1 MADRRGKRPDRSQ
14 AYADSNL
21 KVCPKCGTL
30 NSPVETNCRM
40 CATPL
45 PRTPPTMQPAPQA
58 PPPVPQQ
65 QPAPS
70 VTVTPQAERKYTAP
84 PKAPDASQTAYPAPA
99 YTPPPQPTPRPEP
112 VVTQPQQPQ
121 ALTVTPA
128 RQDTERRYTASSKTP
143 DTSQTAYS
151 QPAYGQQPQGQAQ
164 YAPQYRASDTYT
176 PPQPQTPQPAY
187 QPAQPQTQP
196 QWETRSV
203 DMSQRPSAPTPPA
216 QPTPSYQPQYTQ
228 AATPEV
234 SQPQYGQYTQPASQP
249 SQPQYGETTVLRPT
263 PRTGMERV
271 ERTPLGNILQSI
283 SKVDIVG
290 LKKGMNRIL
299 DKNHMFRPGF
309 SSSWVAPKP
318 PDDGVKIREYYVKDA
333 KIEIFSIP
341 NQIDVLYHVTLYEYQ
356 LPIEHMQL
364 VQIAREELSQ
374 HYPKHIQL
382 TRLSQTKTYV
392 TKLGTRLI
400 YKLAKKHG
408 INIGMTRAE
417 EIATVNKLAQILTKY
432 VAGLGVVETMLEDK
446 FVQDVY
452 IDAPASE
459 NRVHLRV
466 GGYNDPRIGDK
477 CITNVTVGDEDAEA
491 LLSRFRLESGRP
503 FSEAMPVLE
512 TDIKEYNTRVT
523 VIGKPLSPE
532 GIAFALRRHST
543 DPWTLLK
550 LIYLGSVSPLG
561 AGLLSFLIDGR
572 STILVTGSRGS
583 GKTSLVGALMLEFPQ
598 SQRIITIE
606 DTLELPVPEMRE
618 LGYKVQGI
626 FVQSSLGGKGELTA
640 DDALKV
646 SLRLGESAIVLGEV
660 RGQEAKTL
668 YEAMR
673 AGTAGSAVLGTIHG
687 NTPRAIYERVVF
699 DIGIPPKSFNATD
712 IVVVAGLTSPG
723 GTQKQL
729 RRLTQIS
736 EVVKEEGKEGQFN
749 DLMKYDEHSDTLVE
763 TEIFKK
769 SSERIK
775 AIADS
780 WGIDYWDAIQNIG
793 VRAAYRA
800 KIVEYAKAYNKP
812 QVLSAK
818 WVAASNN
825 AFWQLVEKY
834 YAKGKKIDY
843 VALLNDW
850 NKWFERSVKY
860 A

>member
-14 AYADSNL
+14 VLGDKNL

-30 NSPVETNCRM
+30 NSPIETNCRM

-45 PRTPPTMQPAPQA
+45 PKTVEA
-58 PPPVPQQ
+58 PPPVPQ
-65 QPAPS
+65 PAPQTLQPS
-70 VTVTPQAERKYTAP
+70 PGMTVSATSERRYTAP
-84 PKAPDASQTAYPAPA
+84 PKSPDPSQTAYAPPA
-99 YTPPPQPTPRPEP
+99 YTPPPSPGPAVPSTP
-112 VVTQPQQPQ
+112 
-121 ALTVTPA
+121 
-128 RQDTERRYTASSKTP
+128 ERRYTAPPKVP
-143 DTSQTAYS
+143 EASQTAYTP
-151 QPAYGQQPQGQAQ
+151 PA
-164 YAPQYRASDTYT
+164 YAPQPA
-176 PPQPQTPQPAY
+176 PPQPTSQPQPSY
-187 QPAQPQTQP
+187 SPPPTY
-196 QWETRSV
+196 
-203 DMSQRPSAPTPPA
+203 APPPA
-216 QPTPSYQPQYTQ
+216 QPSPPPQPVQQPLWEARSTEMGQPPRATPSPPLSTQ

-234 SQPQYGQYTQPASQP
+234 VPTQRYTPSAISTAPETQPTYQEP
-249 SQPQYGETTVLRPT
+249 TPVLRPT
-263 PRTGMERV
+263 PREPGMERSA
-271 ERTPLGNILQSI
+271 RTPLANILQAI

-290 LKKGMNRIL
+290 LKKGINRIL

-333 KIEIFSIP
+333 KVEIYTIP

-356 LPIEHMQL
+356 IPIEHMQL
-364 VQIAREELSQ
+364 VQMAREELSQ

-550 LIYLGSVSPLG
+550 LIYLGSLSPLG

-572 STILVTGSRGS
+572 STILVTGSRGA

-729 RRLTQIS
+729 RRITQIS

-780 WGIDYWDAIQNIG
+780 WGIDYWEAIQNIG

-812 QVLSAK
+812 QVLTAK

-825 AFWQLVEKY
+825 AFWQILEKHY
-834 YAKGKKIDY
+834 SSKKKVDY
-843 VALLNDW
+843 VALLNEW

>member
-14 AYADSNL
+14 SYGEGDKNL

-30 NSPVETNCRM
+30 NSPIETNCRM

-45 PRTPPTMQPAPQA
+45 PRTPQ
-58 PPPVPQQ
+58 PPPSATPQGSS
-65 QPAPS
+65 APS
-70 VTVTPQAERKYTAP
+70 PGMTVTHG
-84 PKAPDASQTAYPAPA
+84 
-99 YTPPPQPTPRPEP
+99 
-112 VVTQPQQPQ
+112 
-121 ALTVTPA
+121 
-128 RQDTERRYTASSKTP
+128 TERRYTAPPKSP
-143 DTSQTAYS
+143 DPSQTAYS
-151 QPAYGQQPQGQAQ
+151 PP
-164 YAPQYRASDTYT
+164 PTYT
-176 PPQPQTPQPAY
+176 PPPQ
-187 QPAQPQTQP
+187 
-196 QWETRSV
+196 
-203 DMSQRPSAPTPPA
+203 
-216 QPTPSYQPQYTQ
+216 QPTPSYSPPPQQTPPPAPASPTVTVAPSTERRYTAPPRPAEQPQQPYTPPPRISEPAYQSPPQQTPAYAQPQSASPPPQPVQQPLWEARSTDMSTPPRTTTPQPQYTQ
-228 AATPEV
+228 SATPEV
-234 SQPQYGQYTQPASQP
+234 VPTQRYSPPGAAPEAQAGYQEATP
-249 SQPQYGETTVLRPT
+249 VLRPT
-263 PRTGMERV
+263 PREPGMERYG
-271 ERTPLGNILQSI
+271 RSPLANILQSI

-290 LKKGMNRIL
+290 LKKGINRIL

-318 PDDGVKIREYYVKDA
+318 PDDGTKIREYYVKDA
-333 KIEIFSIP
+333 KVELYTIP

-550 LIYLGSVSPLG
+550 LIYLGSISPLG

-729 RRLTQIS
+729 RRITQIS

-749 DLMKYDEHSDTLVE
+749 DLMKYDEHSDTLLE
-763 TEIFKK
+763 TEVFKK
-769 SSERIK
+769 NSERIK

-800 KIVEYAKAYNKP
+800 KIVEYAKSYNKP
-812 QVLSAK
+812 QVLTAK

-825 AFWQLVEKY
+825 AFWQILEKHY
-834 YAKGKKIDY
+834 SSKKKLDY
-843 VALLNDW
+843 VALLNEW
-850 NKWFERSVKY
+850 NKWFERSVK
-860 A
+860 

>member
-1 MADRRGKRPDRSQ
+1 MERPI
-14 AYADSNL
+14 
-21 KVCPKCGTL
+21 GT
-30 NSPVETNCRM
+30 
-40 CATPL
+40 
-45 PRTPPTMQPAPQA
+45 
-58 PPPVPQQ
+58 
-65 QPAPS
+65 
-70 VTVTPQAERKYTAP
+70 
-84 PKAPDASQTAYPAPA
+84 QTQS
-99 YTPPPQPTPRPEP
+99 PPQ
-112 VVTQPQQPQ
+112 
-121 ALTVTPA
+121 
-128 RQDTERRYTASSKTP
+128 S
-143 DTSQTAYS
+143 
-151 QPAYGQQPQGQAQ
+151 
-164 YAPQYRASDTYT
+164 
-176 PPQPQTPQPAY
+176 
-187 QPAQPQTQP
+187 
-196 QWETRSV
+196 
-203 DMSQRPSAPTPPA
+203 M
-216 QPTPSYQPQYTQ
+216 Q
-228 AATPEV
+228 AATPEAAV
-234 SQPQYGQYTQPASQP
+234 PRYTPPPIAPQIAQPQYSEQAQV
-249 SQPQYGETTVLRPT
+249 VLRPT
-263 PRTGMERV
+263 PREGGIERG
-271 ERTPLGNILQSI
+271 PLANILQSI
-283 SKVDIVG
+283 AKVDIVG
-290 LKKGMNRIL
+290 LKKGINRIL

-333 KIEIFSIP
+333 KVEIYTIP
-341 NQIDVLYHVTLYEYQ
+341 NQIDVLYHVTLFEYQ

-550 LIYLGSVSPLG
+550 LIYLGSLSPLG

-712 IVVVAGLTSPG
+712 VVVVAGLTSPG

-729 RRLTQIS
+729 RRITQIS

-749 DLMKYDEHSDTLVE
+749 DLMKYDEHSDALVE
-763 TEIFKK
+763 TDVFKK
-769 SSERIK
+769 NSERIK
-775 AIADS
+775 AIADA
-780 WGIDYWDAIQNIG
+780 WGIDYWEAIQNIG

-800 KIVEYAKAYNKP
+800 KIVEHAKAYNKP
-812 QVLSAK
+812 QLLTAK

-825 AFWQLVEKY
+825 AFWQILEKHY
-834 YAKGKKIDY
+834 TRGKKVDY
-843 VALLNDW
+843 VALLNEW